1 MEETRLAALRALA
14 DTVVP
19 RIEHDPDPDGFWLR
33 TATEVGADQG
43 VAMAIEQMPAPI
55 RAGFEGLLD
64 AIAPIG
70 LDALPQE
77 HREAAL
83 HQVAASSPDAA
94 AGLAALS
101 GLTLF
106 FTYGAPD
113 PATGR
118 NPNWATFG
126 YPGPV
131 AAPPPTPK
139 ELHVEAPRAGTIE
152 ADAVVVGSGAGGSVI
167 AAELA
172 ARGLSVV
179 VLEQGGYFNEEDFA
193 GLELKAYQELWWRGG
208 PQPTVDGNVTLQA
221 GATLGG
227 GTTINWTNCYPT
239 FDWVR
244 REWADAGLED
254 VAGPAW
260 EDHLHAVLGRIGAT
274 DALSDLNGPQERL
287 RDGCAALGWSTR
299 TVLRNADPDRYAF
312 ETAGFLGFGDASGAK
327 LSTPKTYLKDAEAAG
342 ARIVVGARADRV
354 LVKDGRAAGVEAG
367 ELTVRAPRVVVAGGA
382 LESPALLLRSGLGG
396 PAAGRNLR
404 VHPCIAVFGV
414 YEEDQRAWLGAPH
427 ALQCDEHTRVIDDHG
442 FIIEGVQYA
451 PAITGS
457 AIPWGSGAEHKE
469 LMSEVRYGGSFIAR
483 VREFG
488 GGSVSLGPDGE
499 GVPAY
504 AVEDPRDVE
513 LLRRGVEA
521 AARIHK
527 AAGAREIVS
536 LAVGLPRWR
545 RGEPLEDFVAAAQAV
560 PLAAAGHR
568 LFSAHQMG
576 TCRMGADPGA
586 SVANPE
592 GELHDTPGVW
602 IGDGSA
608 FPTPSGA
615 NPMVSIMT
623 LARRTAHAI
632 ANAG

>member
-1 MEETRLAALRALA
+1 MEEHRRAALRALV
-14 DTVVP
+14 DTIVP
-19 RIEHDPDPDGFWLR
+19 SLQRTPDPDGFWAR
-33 TATEVGADQG
+33 TGTEVGADEG
-43 VAMAIEQMPAPI
+43 VAQAIALMPEPI
-55 RAGFEGLLD
+55 REGFGQLLD
-64 AIAPIG
+64 GIAQMG
-70 LDALPQE
+70 LADLPAE
-77 HREAAL
+77 HREPAL
-83 HQVAASSPDAA
+83 GQLAASSPDAA
-94 AGLAALS
+94 AGLASLS
-101 GLTLF
+101 SLTLF

-139 ELHVEAPRAGTIE
+139 ELEVSSPQEETVT
-152 ADAVVVGSGAGGSVI
+152 ADAVIVGSGAGGSVI

-172 ARGLSVV
+172 GRGLSVV
-179 VLEQGGYFNEEDFA
+179 VLEQGGYFNEEDFTQI
-193 GLELKAYQELWWRGG
+193 ELKAYQELWWRGG

-227 GTTINWTNCYPT
+227 GTTINWTNCYPP

-244 REWADAGLED
+244 AEWAQAGLEGVD
-254 VAGPAW
+254 GPEW
-260 EDHLHAVLGRIGAT
+260 DDHVQAVLTRMGAT

-299 TVLRNADPDRYAF
+299 KVLRNTDPEKYAF
-312 ETAGFLGFGDASGAK
+312 ENAGFLGFGDQSGAK
-327 LSTPKTYLKDAEAAG
+327 LSTPKTYLKDAQAAG

-354 LVKDGRAAGVEAG
+354 LVEDGRAAGVVAG
-367 ELTVRAPRVVVAGGA
+367 PLTVRAPRVVVAGGA

-404 VHPCIAVFGV
+404 VHPCVAVFGL
-414 YEEDQRAWLGAPH
+414 YGEDQQAWLGAPH
-427 ALQCDEHTRVIDDHG
+427 ALQCDEHVRVLDDHG
-442 FIIEGVQYA
+442 FLLEGVQYA

-457 AIPWGSGAEHKE
+457 AIPWASGAEHKE
-469 LMSEVRYGGSFIAR
+469 LMSEVKYGATFIAR

-504 AVEDPRDVE
+504 AVEDERDQD

-521 AARIHK
+521 AARVHE

-536 LAVGLPRWR
+536 LAAGLPRWR
-545 RGEPLEDFVAAAQAV
+545 RGEDLADYLAAAHRV
-560 PLAAAGHR
+560 PLAAGGHR

-576 TCRMGADPGA
+576 TCRMGADPA
-586 SVANPE
+586 ESVADPS
-592 GELHDTPGVW
+592 GQLHDAPGVW

-608 FPTPSGA
+608 LPTPSGV
-615 NPMVSIMT
+615 NPMISIMA
-623 LARRTAHAI
+623 LARRAAHAI
-632 ANAG
+632 AAAG